1 MMNQLAQ
8 LQQKVDDLYKNR
20 NATSNLDSEKSQSLL
35 STEKSSPINEQLSIE
50 STSQAFDSS
59 QHFGIFQPTDT
70 FVTNSSSP
78 GYIASSSQIRALCGL
93 RNTKRFSKSCNT
105 STEKTI
111 SVKLPEV
118 SLLWSQ
124 VEAFF
129 EEFGCFWPFLREEK
143 VRQRLSAV
151 LDNFGYGEKQR
162 EIKVTAENCKIIAIL
177 LSMLAYASL
186 MTEPY
191 TSEDSTPGSQTY
203 CKGLS
208 LMETFAKLHDNDL
221 DTMIY
226 HTLSAAFFL
235 GAEKLQMALQSASQ
249 GFYIARRTELN
260 NQKRWPTNVQDEIV
274 CRQSLWWTLY
284 FLDKRITQKIGITYS
299 VRENE
304 CGVKDSFDAEDDRG
318 LQDHHQLLQSMIAFS
333 QLWSYIWDCFFSP
346 RASQKQDDWEDL
358 ELTDT
363 RILLAYRR
371 LPATLHWSSEDVFDY
386 VTEES
391 ERHVR
396 RRILVFLRFSFLRL
410 SIRHHTLVSDTH
422 DYQRRESCI
431 SLCKG
436 MIDAVQAYTETF
448 GCPKPSGY
456 FLTSALVECL
466 YWVELERR
474 QDVPVLP
481 ESLLNDTKSL
491 ATKLL
496 RNLSFESGAAA
507 RAYEALGDVLSTDSL
522 ESFHPGNFDDLIE
535 TSENMGN
542 MFDLG
547 GAWNGKDPFSLDFGA
562 MITDSTA
569 FGNQTFRSPSSP
581 TTRKPVET
589 HGNHLNEFS
598 EDFDWYSLMQSLPS
612 GESDPLDLF

>member
-1 MMNQLAQ
+1 MMKQLAQ

-20 NATSNLDSEKSQSLL
+20 NATPNLDSDKSQSLL
-35 STEKSSPINEQLSIE
+35 PTEKSSPFNGQPSIE
-50 STSQAFDSS
+50 ATCESFDSS

-70 FVTNSSSP
+70 FVTNTSSP
-78 GYIASSSQIRALCGL
+78 GYIASSSQIRALRGL
-93 RNTKRFSKSCNT
+93 RNTKRSSESGNT
-105 STEKTI
+105 STEKTF
-111 SVKLPEV
+111 SVKLPETFI
-118 SLLWSQ
+118 LWSK

-129 EEFGCFWPFLREEK
+129 EEFGCFWPFLREDK

-151 LDNFGYGEKQR
+151 LDNLEYGVKQR

-177 LSMLAYASL
+177 LNMLAYASL

-304 CGVKDSFDAEDDRG
+304 CGVRDSFDAEDDRD

-346 RASQKQDDWEDL
+346 RASEKQDDWEDL

-363 RILLAYRR
+363 RIMLAYRR
-371 LPATLHWSSEDVFDY
+371 LPSTLHWNSENVFNY
-386 VTEES
+386 VNEES

-396 RRILVFLRFSFLRL
+396 RRILVFLR
-410 SIRHHTLVSDTH
+410 
-422 DYQRRESCI
+422 RESCV

-436 MIDAVQAYTETF
+436 MIDAVQAYTDTF

-456 FLTSALVECL
+456 FLTSALVESL

-481 ESLLNDTKSL
+481 ETLLNGTKSL

-507 RAYEALGDVLSTDSL
+507 RAYEALGDVLSTESL
-522 ESFHPGNFDDLIE
+522 EILHLGNFDELIE
-535 TSENMGN
+535 SSGNMEN

-547 GAWNGKDPFSLDFGA
+547 EMWNNKDPFSLDFGA
-562 MITDSTA
+562 MMTDSKA
-569 FGNQTFRSPSSP
+569 FSDQDSKSPLSPS
-581 TTRKPVET
+581 TRRTVET
-589 HGNHLNEFS
+589 NGSHFNQFS

>member
-20 NATSNLDSEKSQSLL
+20 NATPNLDSDKSQALL
-35 STEKSSPINEQLSIE
+35 STEKSSPFNGQLSIE
-50 STSQAFDSS
+50 STSQPFDSS

-70 FVTNSSSP
+70 FVTSTSSP
-78 GYIASSSQIRALCGL
+78 GYIASSSQIRALRGL
-93 RNTKRFSKSCNT
+93 RNTKRSSESGHNP
-105 STEKTI
+105 TEKII
-111 SVKLPEV
+111 SVKLPEK
-118 SLLWSQ
+118 SILWSQ

-151 LDNFGYGEKQR
+151 LDNLDYGDKQR

-177 LSMLAYASL
+177 LNMLAYASL

-260 NQKRWPTNVQDEIV
+260 NQKQWPTNVQDEIV

-304 CGVKDSFDAEDDRG
+304 CGVRDFFDAEDDRG

-346 RASQKQDDWEDL
+346 RAFEKQDDWEDL

-363 RILLAYRR
+363 RIMLAYRR
-371 LPATLHWSSEDVFDY
+371 LPSTLHWSSENVFNY
-386 VTEES
+386 MTEES
-391 ERHVR
+391 ERHIR
-396 RRILVFLRFSFLRL
+396 RRILVFLR
-410 SIRHHTLVSDTH
+410 
-422 DYQRRESCI
+422 RESCV

-436 MIDAVQAYTETF
+436 MVDAVQAYTDTF

-456 FLTSALVECL
+456 FLTSALVESL

-474 QDVPVLP
+474 QDVPILP
-481 ESLLNDTKSL
+481 ESLLNSTKSL

-496 RNLSFESGAAA
+496 RNLSSESGAAA
-507 RAYEALGDVLSTDSL
+507 RAYEALGDVLSTESL
-522 ESFHPGNFDDLIE
+522 GSLHLGNFDELIE
-535 TSENMGN
+535 SPRYMEN

-547 GAWNGKDPFSLDFGA
+547 EMWNDKDPFSLDFGA
-562 MITDSTA
+562 MMTDSKAISDQHSKSTP
-569 FGNQTFRSPSSP
+569 SPS
-581 TTRKPVET
+581 TRRTVET
-589 HGNHLNEFS
+589 HGSHFNHFS